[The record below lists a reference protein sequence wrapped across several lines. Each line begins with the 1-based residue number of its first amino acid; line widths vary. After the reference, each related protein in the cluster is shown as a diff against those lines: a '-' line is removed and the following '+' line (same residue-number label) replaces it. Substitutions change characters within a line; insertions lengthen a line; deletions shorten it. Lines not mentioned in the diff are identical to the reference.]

1 MLIVGRPFLFYLIPI
16 GLLILVSVMSLIVVR
31 RFTWS
36 IIKSERLKEDLKQR
50 IRQEQYFR
58 TLHRRLSEM
67 LDRIP
72 IPVIAIN
79 EDGEIVF
86 ANEQAS
92 KLFKST
98 PAQLHGVSVDLLAE
112 PSAEEPSP
120 KPLSKLCFG
129 FQSGSTKYVEV
140 RIGANSR
147 YVESRLAE
155 LAPLSLDDE
164 DLTVLIFHSREN
176 NLRADNTAGLL
187 IEELN
192 RNKLRLEK
200 LGQIVRLENPVDNDA
215 IRTDLEA
222 IDTALDQISSVLK
235 KPELNRRNVAR
246 NVMTLSLAYWEACTG
261 ESKLEL
267 ARQSGLWR
275 IEVSPDGFERA
286 RTLDKYLDMRT
297 FPRMPRWKNVIS
309 TGDFVLA
316 HCSGKTGMR
325 RELEGAMS
333 SLRLV

>member
-1 MLIVGRPFLFYLIPI
+1 
-16 GLLILVSVMSLIVVR
+16 MSLIVVR